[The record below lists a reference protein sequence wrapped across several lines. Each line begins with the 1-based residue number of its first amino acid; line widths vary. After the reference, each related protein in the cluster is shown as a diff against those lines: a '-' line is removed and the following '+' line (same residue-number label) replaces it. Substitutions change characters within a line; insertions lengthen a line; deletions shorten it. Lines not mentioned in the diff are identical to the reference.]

1 MKNESTY
8 PTRIVEVSRT
18 LFFRFGYS
26 RVSVDEIATELCI
39 SKKTIYQHFKGKK
52 EILLAILNIL
62 KDNLNHDI
70 EQVINDPNLSF
81 TEKLKQ
87 NLAIIGVHISSVDR
101 QFLEDMRKSVP
112 EAWKVWEDYKR
123 QAANQHFRTLL
134 DEGLRNGQIN
144 PAIDADMAVI
154 VYLGTITSVF
164 DPLFINQLPTD
175 LAQKLPGSP
184 IESFNQIIKI
194 LYMGILS
201 KEAVNEFQNNL

>member
-1 MKNESTY
+1 MKNEATY
-8 PTRIVEVSRT
+8 PNRIVDVSRT
-18 LFFRFGYS
+18 LFFRYGYS
-26 RVSVDEIATELCI
+26 RVSVDEIAAELSI

-62 KDNLNHDI
+62 KENLNNDI
-70 EQVINDPNLSF
+70 DQVINDPNLSF
-81 TEKLKQ
+81 TQKLKQ

-123 QAANQHFRTLL
+123 YAANQHFRRLL
-134 DEGLRNGQIN
+134 DEGIRNGLIN
-144 PAIDADMAVI
+144 PGINADMAVI

-175 LAQKLPGSP
+175 LVEKLPNSP
-184 IESFNQIIKI
+184 IESFNQFIKI

-201 KEAVNEFQNNL
+201 PEAVNEFQNND